1 MSAAASDNNGLN
13 FSLGGGVKFESD
25 SCDFGDIIIE
35 MPEEESQAN
44 DGSATPI
51 EITNHPLRELKE
63 EGVVPGLVTKTF
75 FLSAYFHGKRTLID
89 CIHPKVTKY
98 QNTKLVEYRNST
110 GKNILDCG
118 TFI

>member
-1 MSAAASDNNGLN
+1 MSAAASDNSGLN

-63 EGVVPGLVTKTF
+63 EGVVPGLITNTF
-75 FLSAYFHGKRTLID
+75 L
-89 CIHPKVTKY
+89 
-98 QNTKLVEYRNST
+98 LVSLFSWK
-110 GKNILDCG
+110 KN
-118 TFI
+118 FN

>member
-35 MPEEESQAN
+35 MPEEETQAN
-44 DGSATPI
+44 DGRATPI

-63 EGVVPGLVTKTF
+63 EGVVPGLITNTF
-75 FLSAYFHGKRTLID
+75 LFVSLFSWK
-89 CIHPKVTKY
+89 
-98 QNTKLVEYRNST
+98 
-110 GKNILDCG
+110 KN
-118 TFI
+118 FN